1 MECVTRFRPLFY
13 FKIRTHPG
21 PWKTGLNIFELSS
34 DFADFRTFKKLRG
47 VHHTAERKL
56 NIWKTSTV
64 WCTPQRCIRWYL
76 KPQSL
81 TPQYA
86 SHCKIKLS
94 GVHST
99 TESNCTLLSPN
110 RNLCESLVAFKGTIR
125 RYPFWGEHF
134 YHERKELK
142 NFFFF
147 FTKMLTPWCHT

>member
-64 WCTPQRCIRWYL
+64 WCTPQRCIPWCEWNRRVWLRSMHLTAKSSSAVCIPPPSQTAHCWVQIEIFGSLWLLL
-76 KPQSL
+76 KGQSGD
-81 TPQYA
+81 
-86 SHCKIKLS
+86 ILS
-94 GVHST
+94 GVNTST
-99 TESNCTLLSPN
+99 M
-110 RNLCESLVAFKGTIR
+110 
-125 RYPFWGEHF
+125 
-134 YHERKELK
+134 KEK
-142 NFFFF
+142 NWRIFFF